1 MRILLVPSAAESAL
15 STGALAAQNIA
26 DLAARDGH
34 SAGICAP
41 AAMGFR
47 GASLYPA
54 EMPLSG
60 FHPFRRRRD
69 PGRTHEEYLYAAGAL
84 DHDYLK
90 ADIEAVSHAIQEF
103 KPELILELGRPAALI
118 SARRAGV
125 PCWSFVHAAMYR
137 SRPFPRECLSQ
148 LNDVLSEY
156 GLEQVLRVSD
166 LYRTAALRIT
176 FSPAAIQPFADL
188 SGITRFGCMSLFPA
202 FRQVKRHITIC
213 LSRSRIAPQK
223 LKRMV
228 SDAWRGAPYEVYA
241 YIRGVGTS
249 AEGNLHFHAA
259 PKMQVI
265 EGSEACIH
273 DGCEY
278 VFNQCL
284 CLGIPQMLITDGT
297 YRSSWNANAAVR
309 LGIGVTLNAEL
320 VTMASLYEGYR
331 RLLSDDGYRTRADLI
346 ARQACALGDLSEF
359 MTLFNAKSLP
369 AGN

>member
-1 MRILLVPSAAESAL
+1 MRILLVPSAAESTL
-15 STGALAAQNIA
+15 STGALVAQNIA

-34 SAGICAP
+34 FAGICAP

-60 FHPFRRRRD
+60 FHPLRHRRD
-69 PGRTHEEYLYAAGAL
+69 PGRTHEEYLYAAGML

-90 ADIEAVSHAIQEF
+90 ADVEAVSHAIQEF
-103 KPELILELGRPAALI
+103 QPELILDLGRPAALI

-166 LYRTAALRIT
+166 LCRAAAQRIT
-176 FSPAAIQPFADL
+176 FSPASIQPFADL

-202 FRQVKRHITIC
+202 SRQVKRHISIF
-213 LSRSRIAPQK
+213 LGRSRISPRR
-223 LKRMV
+223 LKRMI
-228 SDAWRGAPYEVYA
+228 SDAWKGAPYEVYIW
-241 YIRGVGTS
+241 IRGIS
-249 AEGNLHFHAA
+249 ASQEGNLHFQAS
-259 PKMQVI
+259 PRMQVI

-284 CLGIPQMLITDGT
+284 CLGVPQMLITDGT
-297 YRSSWNANAAVR
+297 WRSSWNANAAVR
-309 LGIGVTLNAEL
+309 LGIGVTLDADL
-320 VTMASLYEGYR
+320 VTMAALYEGYR
-331 RLLSDDGYRTRADLI
+331 RLLSDDGYRARCDLI

-359 MTLFNAKSLP
+359 MSLLNAKSLP
-369 AGN
+369 AGS